1 MKKKKLKAKITNLE
15 SEVIMLKKLVK
26 KLIKSKK
33 RQPKLTSGPFG
44 IARVG

>member
-1 MKKKKLKAKITNLE
+1 MKKEKLKTKITKLE
-15 SEVIMLKKLVK
+15 SEVMLLKKLVK

-33 RQPKLTSGPFG
+33 RQPRLTSGPFG